1 MGCGTVGSPTDV
13 HRGKRRTV
21 APPDR
26 RLTCTGAGGGQRHRR
41 LTCRVEEEG
50 PPHRRIAGRRALELG
65 MSRRVADLPVGRKN
79 RGRQATT
86 AFACVCT
93 PLPRGMPQG

>member
-1 MGCGTVGSPTDV
+1 MGCGTVGSPTDL

-41 LTCRVEEEG
+41 
-50 PPHRRIAGRRALELG
+50 IAGRRALELG
-65 MSRRVADLPVGRKN
+65 MSRRVADLPVGREN
-79 RGRQATT
+79 RGRHATT
-86 AFACVCT
+86 ACACVCT